1 MSEGKVFTRH
11 LYVALLSVACTAVSA
26 DVAFSVR
33 TIPVA
38 AGLAASVEAR
48 RDGDVWRV
56 TATARNAAATNVT
69 FKLALTAE
77 PGFAATR
84 YLIPGVNYNGNA
96 FVQAIAGDQHNPDR
110 AGLT

>member
-1 MSEGKVFTRH
+1 MKDM
-11 LYVALLSVACTAVSA
+11 ALFSAACAALASFGAAA

-38 AGLAASVEAR
+38 AGLTASVEAR

-69 FKLALTAE
+69 FKLALAAE